1 MTTAAQQVVLS
12 FAVAGLTGYLTS
24 QIASHT
30 ANAGADANPLNAV
43 VAGYGDTFF
52 LSACLTTAGVALSL
66 LLRKPPAPGRR
77 RYRRRGQLGPSDDG
91 ALIGNWYQ
99 FRSCVKSLGR

>member
-1 MTTAAQQVVLS
+1 MGFSMMPLNTHVLNSAPRRLVSRVTPLTTAAQQVVLS

-52 LSACLTTAGVALSL
+52 LSACLLCRSFCVNRSSRKKKVPSAGTA
-66 LLRKPPAPGRR
+66 RTQR
-77 RYRRRGQLGPSDDG
+77 
-91 ALIGNWYQ
+91 
-99 FRSCVKSLGR
+99 